1 MSRFSPARTAGFV
14 LGAVVAAASVV
25 GAAGLIWLDLPG
37 YTRSPVSVSAQPP
50 AAASIATCAGPLLAS
65 GRDAT
70 QASLLTD
77 AAPQAVTASSPGL
90 DDLPATTLA
99 APDVQGGAGPE
110 SLTVQPDAGG
120 ERADL
125 AAAGS
130 STVRADDATGFAA
143 SACTRA
149 EMESWLVTG
158 TGTTGSADLVVLA
171 NPGDVA
177 SLVTLSVYG
186 ASGLVQPAVG
196 KGIVVAAGT
205 QRVVPLSALALGEE
219 NPIVRVT
226 AAQAPVQASLQSS
239 LTRVLAP
246 IGIDQ
251 SAAVGAPD
259 TTLVIPG
266 VAVSAAPGEQ
276 GASDVSTYLRLVA
289 PTSEGTAT
297 VTVRGGAADGAGGAD
312 DSGGA
317 VMTQTIPVSAGVP
330 LRLDLGSLAIGT
342 YTVTISSTTPVTG
355 AVWSTTGSTAGSD
368 FAWFT
373 PAPALAAS
381 TLVAVAA
388 GPTPVVTVTSETDQV
403 VTLEA
408 EGGGD
413 TQQLRIAAGG
423 SVSVAA
429 RAGATYR
436 VTADLPIRAAVSYMG
451 TGALAGY
458 PVQSGDA
465 AEAAITVYPR

>member
-1 MSRFSPARTAGFV
+1 MSRFSAARTAGFV
-14 LGAVVAAASVV
+14 IGGVVAAASLV

-37 YTRSPVSVSAQPP
+37 LTRDTVEVSAQPP
-50 AAASIATCAGPLLAS
+50 AAASVATCAGPLLAS

-77 AAPQAVTASSPGL
+77 AAPQAVTAASSANGEV
-90 DDLPATTLA
+90 AEATLA
-99 APDVQGGAGPE
+99 ALDVSGGAGPA
-110 SLTVQPDAGG
+110 SLTAPPSPGG
-120 ERADL
+120 DRVDL

-186 ASGLVQPAVG
+186 ASGLVQPAAG
-196 KGIVVAAGT
+196 KGIVVPAGT
-205 QRVVPLSALALGEE
+205 QRVVPLAALALGEE
-219 NPIVRVT
+219 NPVVRVT
-226 AAQAPVQASLQSS
+226 ATQAPVQAALQSS

-251 SAAVGAPD
+251 SAAVAAPA

-266 VAVSAAPGEQ
+266 VTVTVAPGEA

-289 PTSEGTAT
+289 PSMDGTAT
-297 VTVRGGAADGAGGAD
+297 VTVRGGAVG
-312 DSGGA
+312 SGGSGTTA
-317 VMTQTIPVSAGVP
+317 QTQTIPVAAGVP
-330 LRLDLGSLAIGT
+330 LQLDLSGLAIGT
-342 YTVTISSTTPVTG
+342 YTVGVEATTPVTG
-355 AVWSTTGSTAGSD
+355 AVWSTTGSAAGSD
-368 FAWFT
+368 FAWYT
-373 PAPALAAS
+373 PAPELAAQ

-388 GPTPVVTVTSETDQV
+388 GLGAVLTVTSATEQV
-403 VTLEA
+403 VTLDGGA
-408 EGGGD
+408 AGGGD
-413 TQQLRIAAGG
+413 DQLRLAAGG
-423 SVSVAA
+423 SVSVPVTAN
-429 RAGATYR
+429 ATYR
-436 VTADLPIRAAVSYMG
+436 VLTDAPVRAAVSYSG
-451 TGALAGY
+451 TGSLAGY
-458 PVQSGDA
+458 PVPSGDA
-465 AEAAITVYPR
+465 AESAIRVYPR

>member
-1 MSRFSPARTAGFV
+1 MSRFSAARTAGFV
-14 LGAVVAAASVV
+14 IGGVVAAASLV

-37 YTRSPVSVSAQPP
+37 LTRDTVEVSAQPP
-50 AAASIATCAGPLLAS
+50 AAASVATCAGPLLAS

-77 AAPQAVTASSPGL
+77 AAPQAVTAASSANGEV
-90 DDLPATTLA
+90 AEATLA
-99 APDVQGGAGPE
+99 APDVSGGAGPA
-110 SLTVQPDAGG
+110 SLTAPPSPGG
-120 ERADL
+120 DRVDL

-186 ASGLVQPAVG
+186 ASGLVQPAAG
-196 KGIVVAAGT
+196 KGIVVPAGT
-205 QRVVPLSALALGEE
+205 QRVVPLAALALGEE
-219 NPIVRVT
+219 NPVVRVT
-226 AAQAPVQASLQSS
+226 ATQAPVQAALQSS

-251 SAAVGAPD
+251 SAAVAAPA

-266 VAVSAAPGEQ
+266 VTVTVAPGEA

-289 PTSEGTAT
+289 PSTDGTAT
-297 VTVRGGAADGAGGAD
+297 VTVRGGAVG
-312 DSGGA
+312 SGGSGTTA
-317 VMTQTIPVSAGVP
+317 QTQTIPVAAGVP
-330 LRLDLGSLAIGT
+330 LQLDLSGLAIGT
-342 YTVTISSTTPVTG
+342 YTVGVEATTPVTG
-355 AVWSTTGSTAGSD
+355 AVWSTTGSAAGSD
-368 FAWFT
+368 FAWYT
-373 PAPALAAS
+373 PAPELAAQ

-388 GPTPVVTVTSETDQV
+388 GPGAVLTVTSATEQV
-403 VTLEA
+403 VTLDGGA
-408 EGGGD
+408 AGGGD
-413 TQQLRIAAGG
+413 DQLRLAAGG
-423 SVSVAA
+423 SGS
-429 RAGATYR
+429 GP
-436 VTADLPIRAAVSYMG
+436 VTATATSRVRADAPVRAAVSYSG
-451 TGALAGY
+451 TGSLAGY
-458 PVQSGDA
+458 PVPSGDA
-465 AEAAITVYPR
+465 AESAIRVYPR

>member
-1 MSRFSPARTAGFV
+1 MSRFSAARTAGFV
-14 LGAVVAAASVV
+14 IGGVVAAASLV
-25 GAAGLIWLDLPG
+25 GAAGLIWFDLPG
-37 YTRSPVSVSAQPP
+37 LTRDTVEVSAQPP
-50 AAASIATCAGPLLAS
+50 AAASVATCAGPLLAS

-77 AAPQAVTASSPGL
+77 AAPQAVTAASSANGEV
-90 DDLPATTLA
+90 AEATLA
-99 APDVQGGAGPE
+99 APDVSGGAGPA
-110 SLTVQPDAGG
+110 SLTAPPSPGG
-120 ERADL
+120 DRVDL

-186 ASGLVQPAVG
+186 ASGLVQPATG
-196 KGIVVAAGT
+196 KGIVVPAGT
-205 QRVVPLSALALGEE
+205 QRVVPLAALALGEE
-219 NPIVRVT
+219 NPVVRVT
-226 AAQAPVQASLQSS
+226 ATQAPVQAALQSS

-251 SAAVGAPD
+251 SAAVAAPA

-266 VAVSAAPGEQ
+266 VTVTVAPGEA

-289 PTSEGTAT
+289 PSTDGTAT
-297 VTVRGGAADGAGGAD
+297 VTVRGGAVG
-312 DSGGA
+312 SGGSGTTA
-317 VMTQTIPVSAGVP
+317 QTQTIPVAAGVP
-330 LRLDLGSLAIGT
+330 LQLDLSGLAIGT
-342 YTVTISSTTPVTG
+342 YTVGVEATTPVTG
-355 AVWSTTGSTAGSD
+355 AVWSTTGSAAGSD

-373 PAPALAAS
+373 PAPELAAQ

-388 GPTPVVTVTSETDQV
+388 GPGPVLTVTSATEQV
-403 VTLEA
+403 VTLDGGA
-408 EGGGD
+408 AGGD
-413 TQQLRIAAGG
+413 DQLRLAAGG
-423 SVSVAA
+423 SVSVPVTAN
-429 RAGATYR
+429 ATYR
-436 VTADLPIRAAVSYMG
+436 VRADAPVRAAVSYSG
-451 TGALAGY
+451 TGSLAGY
-458 PVQSGDA
+458 PVPSGDA
-465 AEAAITVYPR
+465 AESAIRVYPR